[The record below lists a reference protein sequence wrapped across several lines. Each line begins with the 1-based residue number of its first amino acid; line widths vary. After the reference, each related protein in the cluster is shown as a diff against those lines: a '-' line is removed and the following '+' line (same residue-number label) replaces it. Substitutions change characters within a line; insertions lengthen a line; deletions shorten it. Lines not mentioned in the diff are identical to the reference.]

1 MIYLLPVLGYLCGS
15 ISSAVVVSRTM
26 GLADPREVGSK
37 NPGATNVLRYGGKL
51 AAVLTLAGDVLKG
64 VIPVLIA
71 RYVTDDP
78 LILATTAL
86 TAFLGHLFP
95 VFFGF
100 QGGKGVATALGVWLV
115 LNPLIG
121 LLLAATWL
129 AAAALTR
136 YSSLSSLIASVLAP
150 LYVAWLQPVT
160 MYVSVG
166 ATMSA
171 LLIWR
176 HRLNIRRL
184 LKGEESKIG
193 RK

>member
-1 MIYLLPVLGYLCGS
+1 MIYLLPILGYLFGS
-15 ISSAVVVSRTM
+15 ISSAVVVSRLM
-26 GLADPREVGSK
+26 GLDDPRKVGSK

-51 AAVLTLAGDVLKG
+51 AAIFTLAGDVLKG

-78 LILATTAL
+78 AILATTAL

-100 QGGKGVATALGVWLV
+100 HGGKGVATALGVWLA
-115 LNPLIG
+115 LNPWIG

-129 AAAALTR
+129 VTAAITR
-136 YSSLSSLIASVLAP
+136 YSSLSSLATSVLAP
-150 LYVAWLQPVT
+150 LYVAWLQPAVMYVAAAVT
-160 MYVSVG
+160 MSV
-166 ATMSA
+166 

-176 HRLNIRRL
+176 HRLNIQRL
-184 LKGEESKIG
+184 LKGQETRIG
-193 RK
+193 QK